1 MNFALRIW
9 KIWLV
14 NHRPMTLAYVMSCD
28 ALLCIAYQI
37 FKMIEEHVFNITS
50 RFRLPHPYDIIYI
63 FISAP
68 WQQVTGRNI
77 WLKYGTNQP
86 FLFYKLVVFEFVDK
100 MHDMHDTI
108 GFGHPPGLNTM
119 HLFTSFIVL
128 SHTNVFLQ
136 ENPQVLAISLIMHL
150 YLEFFYYLSS
160 SIRWQD
166 NVKSMT

>member
-1 MNFALRIW
+1 
-9 KIWLV
+9 
-14 NHRPMTLAYVMSCD
+14 MTLAYVMSCD

-50 RFRLPHPYDIIYI
+50 RFRLPHLYDIIYI

-77 WLKYGTNQP
+77 SLKYGTNQP

-108 GFGHPPGLNTM
+108 GFGHPKP
-119 HLFTSFIVL
+119 
-128 SHTNVFLQ
+128 
-136 ENPQVLAISLIMHL
+136 
-150 YLEFFYYLSS
+150 
-160 SIRWQD
+160 
-166 NVKSMT
+166 